1 MIGEITKDS
10 QSKAEHFIR
19 LQDITMFPDRVEV
32 CVPSSKTDQLGRGTT
47 VVIPSQRDINVC
59 PVKKLKEYLL
69 VRGSY
74 SGPLFCHFDKIP
86 LSRYQFNAALKK
98 ALAYLNIPAQGY
110 KNHSFRI
117 GMATALC
124 ADGRSDE
131 EIKRMGRWKSS
142 AFQGYIR
149 VC

>member
-1 MIGEITKDS
+1 M
-10 QSKAEHFIR
+10 R
-19 LQDITMFPDRVEV
+19 P
-32 CVPSSKTDQLGRGTT
+32 KTDQLGRDTT
-47 VVIPSQRDINVC
+47 VVITSQRDINVC

-69 VRGSY
+69 ERGSY
-74 SGPLFCHFDKIP
+74 SGPLFCHFDKTP
-86 LSRYQFNAALKK
+86 LSRYQFNAVLKK

-110 KNHSFRI
+110 QNHSFRI

-124 ADGRSDE
+124 TDRRSDE

>member
-1 MIGEITKDS
+1 M
-10 QSKAEHFIR
+10 
-19 LQDITMFPDRVEV
+19 
-32 CVPSSKTDQLGRGTT
+32 
-47 VVIPSQRDINVC
+47 
-59 PVKKLKEYLL
+59 

-86 LSRYQFNAALKK
+86 LSRYQFNAVLKK

-131 EIKRMGRWKSS
+131 EIKRMERWKYS
-142 AFQGYIR
+142 AFQVYIR